1 MEGKN
6 VVETRQRVEDLFAPL
21 GDAAG
26 NQIFIAAGGTM
37 DIPAQPS
44 VLGPGPAA
52 LGREIDGYDVVSF
65 YGLSDQPFT
74 IGIYE
79 AVECEG
85 PYVLA
90 QTLTSA
96 VVGGFSRVSVRIPS
110 NAKFMRIV
118 VTNTGGAPQTVFSF
132 RGFGIPI
139 ATAGA

>member
-6 VVETRQRVEDLFAPL
+6 VVQTRQRVEDLFAPL
-21 GDAAG
+21 VDAAG
-26 NQIFIAAGGTM
+26 NQIFIAGSGTM
-37 DIPAQPS
+37 AIPAQPPS
-44 VLGPGPAA
+44 PPGPAA
-52 LGREIDGYDVVSF
+52 LGREIDGYDVIAF

-74 IGIYE
+74 IDVYE

-96 VVGGFSRVSVRIPS
+96 VLAGFSRVSTRIPS

-118 VTNTGGAPQTVFSF
+118 VTNTGGAAQTVFSF